1 MLIFVPVNELNLL
14 DMGKIKC
21 VIRKKESDEKQTIYV
36 SSRFGRNDKLMYATP
51 LKVEAIFWDE
61 SKGRVKNS
69 KYCTYKDELN
79 QALIELEAAVSRFII
94 QSAADH
100 EEPGKARLARFLD
113 SYFGHGEEKPKDFHS
128 FFEQFLKENETRMN
142 DKTGKVISYK
152 NQREYINTYRLL
164 CQYESKKHIRFD
176 WEDIDV
182 SFYNGFITYLQSLN
196 YATNT
201 IGHKIVALKAVLNAA
216 KERKINDCS
225 NYSGHLFHTVSEES
239 QTVYL
244 DEKELDFLYNLDLSK
259 DERLDR
265 TRDLFLVGCW
275 TGLRFSDVTRIRP
288 EYIQNDIL
296 TIVQQKTGGRVAIPL
311 HPVVKSILEK
321 YKGNLP
327 ECVSNQKFNE
337 ALKDLGKYADLNER
351 VFKSITKGG
360 HKETTVYKKWELIS
374 SHTARRSFATNLYK
388 SGFPSISIMQITG
401 HKTEKA
407 FMKYIKVTTEE
418 HAKLL
423 QLHWAKS
430 GSLLKVVK

>member
-1 MLIFVPVNELNLL
+1 
-14 DMGKIKC
+14 MGKIKC
-21 VIRKKESDEKQTIYV
+21 IIRNKETDEKQTI
-36 SSRFGRNDKLMYATP
+36 SITSRFGRNEKLMYATP

-61 SKGRVKNS
+61 SKGRVKNT

-79 QALIELEAAVSRFII
+79 QALIDLEAAVNKFII

-100 EEPGKARLARFLD
+100 EESDKVRLTRFLD
-113 SYFGHGEEKPKDFHS
+113 SYFGHGEDKPKDFHS

-142 DKTGKVISYK
+142 EKTGKVISYK

-182 SFYNGFITYLQSLN
+182 SFYNGFIAYLQGLN

-216 KERKINDCS
+216 KERKINECS

-244 DEKELDFLYNLDLSK
+244 DEKELDFLYKLDLSK

-275 TGLRFSDVTRIRP
+275 TGLRFSDVTRIKP
-288 EYIQNDIL
+288 EFIQNDIL

-321 YKGNLP
+321 YNGNLP
-327 ECVSNQKFNE
+327 ECVSNQKFNA

-360 HKETTVYKKWELIS
+360 QKETTIYKKWELIT

-407 FMKYIKVTTEE
+407 FLKYIKVTTEE

-423 QLHWAKS
+423 QMHWAKN
-430 GSLLKVVK
+430 GSLLKAVK

>member
-1 MLIFVPVNELNLL
+1 
-14 DMGKIKC
+14 MGKIKC
-21 VIRKKESDEKQTIYV
+21 IIRNKETDEKQTI
-36 SSRFGRNDKLMYATP
+36 SITSRFGRNEKLMYATP

-61 SKGRVKNS
+61 SKGRVKNT

-79 QALIELEAAVSRFII
+79 QALIDLEAAVNKFII

-100 EEPGKARLARFLD
+100 EEADKVRLTRFLD
-113 SYFGHGEEKPKDFHS
+113 SYFGHGEDKPKDFHS

-142 DKTGKVISYK
+142 EKTGKVISYK

-182 SFYNGFITYLQSLN
+182 SFYNGFIAYLQGLN

-216 KERKINDCS
+216 KERKINECS

-244 DEKELDFLYNLDLSK
+244 DEKELDFLYKLDLSK

-275 TGLRFSDVTRIRP
+275 TGLRFSDVTRIKP
-288 EYIQNDIL
+288 EFIQNDIL

-321 YKGNLP
+321 YNGNLP
-327 ECVSNQKFNE
+327 ECVSNQKFNA

-360 HKETTVYKKWELIS
+360 QKETTIYKKWELIT

-407 FMKYIKVTTEE
+407 FLKYIKVTTEE

-423 QLHWAKS
+423 QMHWAKN
-430 GSLLKVVK
+430 GSLLKAVK

>member
-1 MLIFVPVNELNLL
+1 
-14 DMGKIKC
+14 MGKIKC
-21 VIRKKESDEKQTIYV
+21 IIRNKETDEKQTI
-36 SSRFGRNDKLMYATP
+36 SITSRFGRNEKLMYATP

-61 SKGRVKNS
+61 SKGRVKNT

-79 QALIELEAAVSRFII
+79 QALIDLEAAVNKFII
-94 QSAADH
+94 QSAAGH
-100 EEPGKARLARFLD
+100 EESDKVRLTRFLD
-113 SYFGHGEEKPKDFHS
+113 SYFGHGEDKPKDFHS

-142 DKTGKVISYK
+142 EKTGKVISYK

-182 SFYNGFITYLQSLN
+182 SFYNGFIAYLQGLN

-216 KERKINDCS
+216 KERKINECS

-244 DEKELDFLYNLDLSK
+244 DENELDFLYKLDLSK

-275 TGLRFSDVTRIRP
+275 TGLRFSDVTRIKP
-288 EYIQNDIL
+288 EFIQNDIL

-321 YKGNLP
+321 YNGNLP
-327 ECVSNQKFNE
+327 ECVSNQKFNA
-337 ALKDLGKYADLNER
+337 ALKDLGRYADLNER

-360 HKETTVYKKWELIS
+360 QKETTVYKKWELIT

-407 FMKYIKVTTEE
+407 FLKYIKVTTEE

-423 QLHWAKS
+423 QMHWAKN
-430 GSLLKVVK
+430 GSLLKAVK

>member
-1 MLIFVPVNELNLL
+1 
-14 DMGKIKC
+14 MGKIKC
-21 VIRKKESDEKQTIYV
+21 IIRNKETDEKQTI
-36 SSRFGRNDKLMYATP
+36 SITSRFGRNEKLMYATP

-61 SKGRVKNS
+61 SKGRVKNT

-79 QALIELEAAVSRFII
+79 QALIDLEAAVNKFII
-94 QSAADH
+94 QSAAGH
-100 EEPGKARLARFLD
+100 EESDKVRLTRFLD
-113 SYFGHGEEKPKDFHS
+113 SYFGHGEDKPKDFHS

-142 DKTGKVISYK
+142 EKTGKVISYK

-182 SFYNGFITYLQSLN
+182 SFYNGFIAYLQGLN

-244 DEKELDFLYNLDLSK
+244 DENELDFLYKLDLSK

-275 TGLRFSDVTRIRP
+275 TGLRFSDVTRIKP
-288 EYIQNDIL
+288 EFIQNDIL

-321 YKGNLP
+321 YNGNLP
-327 ECVSNQKFNE
+327 ECVSNQKFNA
-337 ALKDLGKYADLNER
+337 ALKDLGRYADLNER

-360 HKETTVYKKWELIS
+360 QKETTVYKKWELIT

-407 FMKYIKVTTEE
+407 FLKYIKVTTEE

-423 QLHWAKS
+423 QMHWAKN
-430 GSLLKVVK
+430 GSLLKAVK

>member
-1 MLIFVPVNELNLL
+1 
-14 DMGKIKC
+14 MGKIKC
-21 VIRKKESDEKQTIYV
+21 IIRNKETDEKQTI
-36 SSRFGRNDKLMYATP
+36 SITSRFGRNEKLMYATP

-61 SKGRVKNS
+61 SKGRVKNT

-79 QALIELEAAVSRFII
+79 QALIDLEAAVNKFII

-100 EEPGKARLARFLD
+100 EESDKVRLTRFLD
-113 SYFGHGEEKPKDFHS
+113 SYFGHGENKPKDFHS

-142 DKTGKVISYK
+142 EKTGKVISYK

-182 SFYNGFITYLQSLN
+182 SFYNGFIAYLQGLN

-216 KERKINDCS
+216 KERKINECS

-244 DEKELDFLYNLDLSK
+244 DEKELDFLYKLDLSK

-275 TGLRFSDVTRIRP
+275 TGLRFSDVTRIKP
-288 EYIQNDIL
+288 EFIQNDIL

-321 YKGNLP
+321 YNGNLP
-327 ECVSNQKFNE
+327 ECVSNQKFNA
-337 ALKDLGKYADLNER
+337 ALKDLGRYADLNER

-360 HKETTVYKKWELIS
+360 QKETTVYKKWELIT

-407 FMKYIKVTTEE
+407 FLKYIKVTTEE

-423 QLHWAKS
+423 QMHWAKN
-430 GSLLKVVK
+430 GSLLKAVK

>member
-1 MLIFVPVNELNLL
+1 
-14 DMGKIKC
+14 MGKIKC
-21 VIRKKESDEKQTIYV
+21 IIRNKETDEKQTI
-36 SSRFGRNDKLMYATP
+36 SITSRFGRNEKLMYATP

-61 SKGRVKNS
+61 SKGRVKNT

-79 QALIELEAAVSRFII
+79 QALIDLEAAVNKFII

-100 EEPGKARLARFLD
+100 EESDKVRLTRFLD
-113 SYFGHGEEKPKDFHS
+113 SYFGHGEDKPKDFHS

-142 DKTGKVISYK
+142 EKTGKVISYK

-182 SFYNGFITYLQSLN
+182 SFYNGFIAYLQGLN

-216 KERKINDCS
+216 KERKINECS

-244 DEKELDFLYNLDLSK
+244 DEKELDFLYKLDLSK

-275 TGLRFSDVTRIRP
+275 TGLRFSDVTRIKP
-288 EYIQNDIL
+288 EFIQNDIL

-321 YKGNLP
+321 YNGNLP
-327 ECVSNQKFNE
+327 ECVSNQKFNA

-360 HKETTVYKKWELIS
+360 QKETTVYKKWELIT

-407 FMKYIKVTTEE
+407 FLKYIKVTTEE

-423 QLHWAKS
+423 QMHWAKN
-430 GSLLKVVK
+430 GSLLKAVK

>member
-1 MLIFVPVNELNLL
+1 
-14 DMGKIKC
+14 
-21 VIRKKESDEKQTIYV
+21 
-36 SSRFGRNDKLMYATP
+36 
-51 LKVEAIFWDE
+51 
-61 SKGRVKNS
+61 
-69 KYCTYKDELN
+69 
-79 QALIELEAAVSRFII
+79 
-94 QSAADH
+94 
-100 EEPGKARLARFLD
+100 
-113 SYFGHGEEKPKDFHS
+113 
-128 FFEQFLKENETRMN
+128 MN

-259 DERLDR
+259 DDRLDR
-265 TRDLFLVGCW
+265 TRDLFFGCW
-275 TGLRFSDVTRIRP
+275 TGLRFSDFTRIRP